1 MLLFFVCFFFATSCV
16 YSLAV
21 HVPYLDEWA
30 LQCLALL
37 EWDQWWCT
45 DLFHT
50 FSPDLLD
57 GSVTLLNRKTRS
69 DHCSSQFF
77 SQGHGSGTVWI
88 LTAAASI
95 YGNVQRTQGQRLMLV
110 RHSYCKNMGCF
121 NFHQSYTKKSAI
133 HVSLRN
139 SRHTLSPWRLQCCT
153 QLHGC
158 PQVNICSCSFVG
170 NHKEVQLLRQPYPS
184 QYKRPWQGH

>member
-1 MLLFFVCFFFATSCV
+1 MPTFFFFNKLRLFTSCSRAV
-16 YSLAV
+16 SRWMGTAISSLAWMRSV
-21 HVPYLDEWA
+21 VVYH
-30 LQCLALL
+30 
-37 EWDQWWCT
+37 
-45 DLFHT
+45 LFHT
-50 FSPDLLD
+50 FSPDLLN

-88 LTAAASI
+88 LTAAAST
-95 YGNVQRTQGQRLMLV
+95 YGDVQGTQAQRLMLV

-121 NFHQSYTKKSAI
+121 SFHQSYTKKSGI
-133 HVSLRN
+133 RVSLRN